1 MIRSATDRKVSLQE
15 CDAGGTDGVSDIV
28 DVDRGKSKV
37 NLEVVKTERQ
47 ICVGRLQLVGDKAG
61 LWLGDDLHAPILRAV
76 DGERHFVQPQRDSSD
91 EGRSDMLGE

>member
-1 MIRSATDRKVSLQE
+1 M
-15 CDAGGTDGVSDIV
+15 V
-28 DVDRGKSKV
+28 DVDRGKGKV